1 MIAIKLENV
10 GKRYR
15 VCHERS
21 MLVNKINP
29 FRRGYYEDF
38 WALRDINLE
47 VREGETLGIIGVNGS
62 GKSTLLTILLG
73 ITKPTEGSVE
83 VNGRVAGLLEL
94 GAGFHP
100 ELTGRENIY
109 INASILGLSRREIDE
124 RFDDIVDF
132 AGIREFIDVPVK
144 TYSSGMYVR
153 LGFSVAVHVD
163 PDILIIDEVLAV
175 GDFAFQEKCLE
186 KMNEFKEKG
195 KTIVIVSH
203 NPNIIKDICGRALL
217 IANGRLIE
225 DGAVDY
231 VVKTY
236 TSVIDQG
243 EIKHYRYG
251 TLGAE
256 IISAELLNKDMENT
270 SVINSGKETTIRV
283 KIKFNEDVNNPIFGF
298 IIKDRQRV
306 QVYATNTLW
315 GGTHLGNFKKDDEII
330 IDSNQKM
337 PLIKGIYSI
346 TIALAYSDAKRFYDW
361 QENIVSFEIRGG
373 DTSEGIVDLNSTI
386 LLDGEKI

>member
-1 MIAIKLENV
+1 MIKLENV

-15 VCHERS
+15 ICHERD

-29 FRRGYYEDF
+29 FRRGCYEDF

-175 GDFAFQEKCLE
+175 GDLAFQEKCLE

-203 NPNIIKDICGRALL
+203 NSNIITDICGRALL

-225 DGAVDY
+225 DGAVDC

-236 TSVIDQG
+236 TGSVIDQG

-256 IISAELLNKDMENT
+256 IISAELLDTDMENT

-315 GGTHLGNFKKDDEII
+315 RGTHLGDFKKDDEII

-337 PLIKGIYSI
+337 PLINGIYSI
-346 TIALAYSDAKRFYDW
+346 TIALAYSDAKRFYDC
-361 QENIVSFEIRGG
+361 QENIVSFEIQG
-373 DTSEGIVDLNSTI
+373 DSISEGIVDLNSTI
-386 LLDGEKI
+386 LLDGKKI